1 MTELDKLEAYLK
13 DRNIPYKRIDEKPP
27 LPKDLVAYLPREER
41 IGFGERHQIIV
52 TDKTGKRLW
61 DVICQWGSYGFEQG
75 LLEGWQGI
83 FGKHDPVGWLTA
95 EDVIKRIEEN
105 ELCKRH
111 TTKAPA

>member
-1 MTELDKLEAYLK
+1 MASEEGLKRMTELDKLEAYLK
-13 DRNIPYKRIDEKPP
+13 DRNIPYKRIDEKPTLP
-27 LPKDLVAYLPREER
+27 LLISPAEMFEGV
-41 IGFGERHQIIV
+41 GEHHQIIV

-83 FGKHDPVGWLTA
+83 FRKYDPVGWLTA

-105 ELCKRH
+105 DRK
-111 TTKAPA
+111 T